1 MPPEMVSNAQG
12 TGKQLVLP
20 ALARLVSELVCQQ
33 LYLDAELTDTPVQP
47 NAVSD
52 IKTESRVLPLP
63 AWALKCQD
71 YVELAQNLRG
81 KNET

>member
-33 LYLDAELTDTPVQP
+33 LYLDAELTDTPVQ
-47 NAVSD
+47 
-52 IKTESRVLPLP
+52 R
-63 AWALKCQD
+63 CF
-71 YVELAQNLRG
+71 
-81 KNET
+81 